1 LINGDIS
8 NETPPRI
15 VVLIDVVAEVTLEET
30 RKGLKKVINPKVKWK
45 KENLS
50 HLWNISYKYGLALEL
65 AATADENWND
75 ALLEAMM
82 IKLDNRGG
90 NPFNYSYLYDDLQE
104 LIDELPY
111 KANFKGVIANP
122 GTVARFGSWGIE
134 IQNI

>member
-1 LINGDIS
+1 M
-8 NETPPRI
+8 
-15 VVLIDVVAEVTLEET
+15 VDVVAEVTFSEE
-30 RKGLKKVINPKVKWK
+30 RKGLRKVQVPKTKWI
-45 KENLS
+45 KENLK
-50 HLWNISYKYGLALEL
+50 HLWDISYKYGLSLEL
-65 AATADENWND
+65 AATEDLGWTEGS
-75 ALLEAMM
+75 LSKMM
-82 IKLDNRGG
+82 DKLDNRGG